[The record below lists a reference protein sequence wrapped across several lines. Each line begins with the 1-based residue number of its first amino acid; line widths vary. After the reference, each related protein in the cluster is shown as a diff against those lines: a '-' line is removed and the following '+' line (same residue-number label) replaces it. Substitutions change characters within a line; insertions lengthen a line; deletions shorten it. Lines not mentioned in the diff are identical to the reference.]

1 MAYKGKFSP
10 KNPQKYRGDYTNI
23 VYRSTWEC
31 RVMTW
36 LDGNESIIE
45 WSSEEIVIPYKSP
58 VDNRVHRYFPDFY
71 VKVKQK
77 DDTIKVMILEVKPAR
92 QTKPPE
98 KKKKVTKQYIQEVVT
113 WSINQAK
120 WRHAIEFCKERKWEF
135 CVMSSTN
142 GIDYVVL
149 KESQLLLT

>member
-1 MAYKGKFSP
+1 MAYSGKFSP
-10 KNPQKYRGDYTNI
+10 KNPQKYRGDFTNI

-36 LDGNESIIE
+36 LDNNDSIIE
-45 WSSEEIVIPYKSP
+45 WGSEELVIPYRSP

-77 DDTIKVMILEVKPAR
+77 DDTIKVMVLEVKPAR
-92 QTKPPE
+92 QTRPPE

-113 WSINQAK
+113 WGVNEAK
-120 WRHAIEFCKERKWEF
+120 WKAATEFCLDRGWTFKILTEHDL
-135 CVMSSTN
+135 
-142 GIDYVVL
+142 GL
-149 KESQLLLT
+149 K